1 MAIKCNVN
9 QNRYSVELTR
19 LIKVIITLSNGEK
32 LKITSPEE
40 DINKLLKFIE
50 DPKNRFLHIGMLTIN
65 INQIVS
71 TECSDD
77 FHRMGYLPK
86 NG

>member
-1 MAIKCNVN
+1 MAIKYNIN

-19 LIKVIITLSNGEK
+19 LVKLVITLSNGEK
-32 LKITSPEE
+32 LRISSPEE
-40 DINKLLKFIE
+40 DMNKLLRFIE
-50 DPKNRFLHIGMLTIN
+50 DPKNRFLCIGMLTIN

>member
-1 MAIKCNVN
+1 MAIKYNIN

-19 LIKVIITLSNGEK
+19 LVKLVITLSNGEK
-32 LKITSPEE
+32 LRISSPEE
-40 DINKLLKFIE
+40 DINELLRFIE
-50 DPKNRFLHIGMLTIN
+50 DPKNRFLYIGMLTIN

>member
-32 LKITSPEE
+32 LKISSPEE

>member
-1 MAIKCNVN
+1 MAIKYNIN

-19 LIKVIITLSNGEK
+19 LVKLVITLSNGEK
-32 LKITSPEE
+32 LRISSPEE
-40 DINKLLKFIE
+40 DINKLLRFIE
-50 DPKNRFLHIGMLTIN
+50 DPKNRFLYIGMLTIN

-77 FHRMGYLPK
+77 FHRMGYLAK

>member
-1 MAIKCNVN
+1 MAIKYNIN

-19 LIKVIITLSNGEK
+19 LVKLVITLSNGEK
-32 LKITSPEE
+32 LRISSPEE
-40 DINKLLKFIE
+40 DINKLLRFNE
-50 DPKNRFLHIGMLTIN
+50 APKNRFLCIGMLTIN

>member
-1 MAIKCNVN
+1 MGIKYNIN

-19 LIKVIITLSNGEK
+19 LVKLVITLSNGEK
-32 LKITSPEE
+32 LRISSPEE
-40 DINKLLKFIE
+40 DINKLLRFIE
-50 DPKNRFLHIGMLTIN
+50 DPKNRFLCIGMLTIN

>member
-1 MAIKCNVN
+1 MAIKYNIN

-19 LIKVIITLSNGEK
+19 LVKLVITLSNGEK
-32 LKITSPEE
+32 LRISSPEE
-40 DINKLLKFIE
+40 DINKLLRFIE
-50 DPKNRFLHIGMLTIN
+50 DPKNRFLYIGMLTIN

-77 FHRMGYLPK
+77 FHRMGYLTK

>member
-1 MAIKCNVN
+1 MAIKYNIN

-19 LIKVIITLSNGEK
+19 LVKLVITLSNGEK
-32 LKITSPEE
+32 LRISSPEE
-40 DINKLLKFIE
+40 DINKLLRFIE
-50 DPKNRFLHIGMLTIN
+50 DPKNRFLCIGMLTIN